1 MAHQATTEG
10 LCDGV
15 GGVSFMYPIPIL
27 SPFLFIY
34 YICFFKFTGF
44 LIYLSA
50 LIFIYYY
57 VYLCEREQ
65 APIKI
70 NNKEKCLFSSWKLFN
85 THAYQVSSPCVL
97 LLAVLRVK
105 K

>member
-1 MAHQATTEG
+1 MG
-10 LCDGV
+10 S
-15 GGVSFMYPIPIL
+15 GVSASCIP
-27 SPFLFIY
+27 SPSCLPFFL
-34 YICFFKFTGF
+34 YIISVFFKFTGF

-70 NNKEKCLFSSWKLFN
+70 NNKEKCLLSSWKLFN